1 MSEKFE
7 ITNENRNAVAV
18 EMDGTDFLADL
29 TAATVAYCSLSP
41 ETDDE
46 KKQLYNA
53 VNNPAHRLSE
63 MIGKTIR
70 VQHIYCEVVPL
81 LDEKTGEVTKAPRI
95 VLFGDDGESY
105 TCVSVGI
112 FGAIKK
118 VFAIYGTPETW
129 TAPLT
134 FEVKQI
140 ERGNGKRLLSL
151 NII

>member
-7 ITNENRNAVAV
+7 ITNEDRKAVSV
-18 EMDGTDFLADL
+18 EMDGSNFLADL
-29 TAATVAYCSLSP
+29 TAATVAYCDFVP
-41 ETDDE
+41 DTAEG

-53 VNNPAHRLSE
+53 VNSPTHRLSE
-63 MIGKTIR
+63 MIGKTIS
-70 VQHIYCEVVPL
+70 VEHIYCEVVPL

-95 VLFGDDGESY
+95 VLFGADGESY

-129 TAPLT
+129 AEPLT
-134 FEVKQI
+134 FEVRQI

-151 NII
+151 NIV